1 METNPVAA
9 NERLSWVAVVAQG
22 IVLVVLLWVGWT
34 LRGIKRDN
42 PRQPMTRTTE
52 WVGPTGRT
60 ERFQSFRDGDEPFDD
75 FRRRHEASVEAL
87 QR

>member
-1 METNPVAA
+1 MAETND
-9 NERLSWVAVVAQG
+9 RLGWVGVLAQG
-22 IVLVVLLWVGWT
+22 VILAMLVYVGWT
-34 LRGIKRDN
+34 VREIKRDN

-52 WVGPTGRT
+52 WIGPSGRT
-60 ERFQSFRDGDEPFDD
+60 ERFQSFREGDEPFDD